1 MMRFIRQLCGTSRR
15 EAAADEELRRHR
27 EQYEKEERAVRAKV
41 VAVERLVRQ
50 LQKDT
55 TAWH

>member
-1 MMRFIRQLCGTSRR
+1 MMRFIRQLCGKGRR
-15 EAAADEELRRHR
+15 EAAADEALRRHQ
-27 EQYEKEERAVRAKV
+27 EQYQREERAVRAKV

-50 LQKDT
+50 LQRDN